1 MTVIANHVALA
12 LAVADQAVVVD
23 VREPAEFRDGHLPG
37 AVNLPSTQFNID
49 AYRAF
54 DTRTIC
60 LVCQTGNRP
69 GRIATQLRDQGVDNV
84 FLLEQ
89 QMESLSDD
97 QFFAVPSGGGWSID
111 RQFRMT
117 LGVLLLLF
125 LLGHFLGF
133 AWTIVIPV
141 ILGAGLT
148 ITALIDRCYLRIGIA
163 MLPWNRSRRDEVL
176 ERNDSRTTRPGA
188 LSSIGCAE
196 SHSS

>member
-1 MTVIANHVALA
+1 MTVIANSVALA
-12 LAVADQAVVVD
+12 LAAADQAVVVD

-37 AVNLPSTQFNID
+37 AVNLPSTQFD
-49 AYRAF
+49 VEAYRAF
-54 DTRTIC
+54 DNRAIC
-60 LVCQTGNRP
+60 LICQTGNRA
-69 GRIATQLRDQGVDNV
+69 GRIAAQLREQGVDNV
-84 FLLEQ
+84 FLLER
-89 QMESLSDD
+89 QMESLSDA
-97 QFFAVPSGGGWSID
+97 QFFVARSGGWSID

-141 ILGAGLT
+141 ILGVGLT

-188 LSSIGCAE
+188 LSSVGCAE